1 MTKEEMTARLEAIK
15 DRRFRLAMID
25 RWDAEI
31 YKLDN
36 ELFIEQKKLIQE
48 LREKK

>member
-1 MTKEEMTARLEAIK
+1 MTREEMVARLEEIK
-15 DRRFRLAMID
+15 NRRFRLSMID
-25 RWDAEI
+25 RWDAEV